1 MPFSSDIF
9 SKILL
14 VCQAFRYS
22 RTEDAAL
29 EIDTKSAVGIYFKR
43 LKCHNLFGG
52 YEDFIEHLHWRVV
65 IKRLLVQQSYDMK
78 SFNGF

>member
-9 SKILL
+9 CKILL

-52 YEDFIEHLHWRVV
+52 YEDFI
-65 IKRLLVQQSYDMK
+65 
-78 SFNGF
+78 